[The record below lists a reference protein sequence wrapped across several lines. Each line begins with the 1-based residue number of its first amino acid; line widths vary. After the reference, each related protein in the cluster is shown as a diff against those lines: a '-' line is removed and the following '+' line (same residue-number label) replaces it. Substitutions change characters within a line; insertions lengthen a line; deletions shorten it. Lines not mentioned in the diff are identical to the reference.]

1 MIKYDLYVLFKKY
14 KKFLYFNLNLSSQKF
29 NYQIQTIIYKN

>member
-1 MIKYDLYVLFKKY
+1 MIKYDLYVLFKKF
-14 KKFLYFNLNLSSQKF
+14 KKILYFKSNLLSQKF